1 MEVFYSLCHS
11 ILCRRGELASIYAPQ
26 LVQILL
32 GGVGLL
38 DVLADNDTFCSFSH
52 SKYVQMIV
60 SFANCPAEAVRA
72 EGCRMIQ
79 HYVGLGRE
87 LKGRASEKD
96 LRVRMFNFSAD
107 TAFPASPL
115 DSPLNAS
122 FTSSSSSATR
132 SSSNTGSEQAS
143 LLTANNSL
151 LSNEDASPS
160 RNLRDTLPTTV
171 RDTLP
176 TIARDTLLTTA
187 RDTLPT
193 TPCDASR
200 TTLVSSEV
208 KAGSTRRDTEED
220 LSDGAE
226 SSDSLVE
233 TTPYH
238 NSDASVLEVAR
249 RSTWQPNSD
258 LRRADSLLEESDD
271 ELLAPTRESD
281 ALVLGEEDAIAA
293 RLRRMERVFY
303 VMMHMYQTSSYL
315 IVLQRR
321 YTALYRQFLEELDAL
336 RACIVG
342 ADAGD
347 ALSGAS
353 AMVDEFLNFEPYI
366 LSSFFKLLLLCC
378 RNYYAIPDRADA
390 FQVVFPRLQQA
401 VLDLKAEYLRVREKT
416 CQGEAK
422 AEQEATLAQIAEEA
436 MTLQERLQSAA
447 VEEVCLRHEAPELLS
462 FIRALVEMVSVLSNS
477 GCAHD
482 LAGRVDLYTLFY
494 IASTFF
500 LALEHS
506 QTRLNIV
513 DPIYAFLWK
522 CGRRDASPVECSPA
536 WTPWWPTSAS
546 STSSVCT
553 ASSTARSPGTTRTS
567 PSWPTSSPPSTRT
580 T

>member
-1 MEVFYSLCHS
+1 MDVFYSLCHS

-96 LRVRMFNFSAD
+96 LRVRMFNFSVD

-122 FTSSSSSATR
+122 FTSSSSSATH

-143 LLTANNSL
+143 LLTANNSF
-151 LSNEDASPS
+151 LSNEDTSPS

-176 TIARDTLLTTA
+176 TTVRDTLSTIA
-187 RDTLPT
+187 GDTLPT

-208 KAGSTRRDTEED
+208 GTATQHKPCRDTEED

-233 TTPYH
+233 VTPYH

-258 LRRADSLLEESDD
+258 LRRADSLMEESDD
-271 ELLAPTRESD
+271 ELLAPTRESE

-336 RACIVG
+336 RACLVG

-378 RNYYAIPDRADA
+378 RNYYAIPDRTDA

-401 VLDLKAEYLRVREKT
+401 ILDLKAEY
-416 CQGEAK
+416 
-422 AEQEATLAQIAEEA
+422 
-436 MTLQERLQSAA
+436 
-447 VEEVCLRHEAPELLS
+447 
-462 FIRALVEMVSVLSNS
+462 
-477 GCAHD
+477 
-482 LAGRVDLYTLFY
+482 
-494 IASTFF
+494 
-500 LALEHS
+500 
-506 QTRLNIV
+506 
-513 DPIYAFLWK
+513 
-522 CGRRDASPVECSPA
+522 
-536 WTPWWPTSAS
+536 
-546 STSSVCT
+546 
-553 ASSTARSPGTTRTS
+553 
-567 PSWPTSSPPSTRT
+567 
-580 T
+580 

>member
-1 MEVFYSLCHS
+1 MDVFYSLCHS

-96 LRVRMFNFSAD
+96 LRVRMFNFSVD

-132 SSSNTGSEQAS
+132 SSNTGSEQAS
-143 LLTANNSL
+143 LLTANNSF
-151 LSNEDASPS
+151 LSNEDTSPS
-160 RNLRDTLPTTV
+160 RNLRDTLPTTARDTLPTTVRDTLPTTV

-176 TIARDTLLTTA
+176 TIA

-208 KAGSTRRDTEED
+208 GTATQHKPRRDTEED

-233 TTPYH
+233 VTPYH

-258 LRRADSLLEESDD
+258 LRRADSLMEESDD
-271 ELLAPTRESD
+271 ELLAPTRYGEIALMREDSVGPYNLQDFFLFFLVDHGFAPEKVLRLADIAYGDEFDHATLKKRLRSYCRRLFSKQLKIQSLKDGPTLNGFSFSPRTGFSMPSDGSD
-281 ALVLGEEDAIAA
+281 A
-293 RLRRMERVFY
+293 
-303 VMMHMYQTSSYL
+303 QYL
-315 IVLQRR
+315 ASV
-321 YTALYRQFLEELDAL
+321 DAL
-336 RACIVG
+336 
-342 ADAGD
+342 
-347 ALSGAS
+347 
-353 AMVDEFLNFEPYI
+353 
-366 LSSFFKLLLLCC
+366 K
-378 RNYYAIPDRADA
+378 
-390 FQVVFPRLQQA
+390 
-401 VLDLKAEYLRVREKT
+401 
-416 CQGEAK
+416 
-422 AEQEATLAQIAEEA
+422 
-436 MTLQERLQSAA
+436 
-447 VEEVCLRHEAPELLS
+447 
-462 FIRALVEMVSVLSNS
+462 
-477 GCAHD
+477 
-482 LAGRVDLYTLFY
+482 
-494 IASTFF
+494 
-500 LALEHS
+500 
-506 QTRLNIV
+506 
-513 DPIYAFLWK
+513 
-522 CGRRDASPVECSPA
+522 
-536 WTPWWPTSAS
+536 
-546 STSSVCT
+546 
-553 ASSTARSPGTTRTS
+553 
-567 PSWPTSSPPSTRT
+567 
-580 T
+580 